1 MGILLPSLS
10 VRRSRRQPFCLRLL
24 ALLLLLA
31 CATPFSS
38 SAQTPAGSIIGT
50 VSEQHAGPLAGARV
64 SVTSVQSGAT
74 SSIATDVNGRFTVE
88 KLAPRRLPSEDRC
101 RRFCFSRRKGEN
113 QAGSSIE
120 SVGNPEAHGQVS
132 ISPVP
137 LG

>member
-1 MGILLPSLS
+1 MGILLPALS
-10 VRRSRRQPFCLRLL
+10 VRRSLRQAFCLRLL

-38 SAQTPAGSIIGT
+38 SAQTPAGSIAGT

-88 KLAPRRLPSEDRC
+88 NLPPGDYRVKIAADGFASQDEEVKIKPAHR
-101 RRFCFSRRKGEN
+101 SKV
-113 QAGSSIE
+113 
-120 SVGNPEAHGQVS
+120 SVTLKPTAK
-132 ISPVP
+132 
-137 LG
+137 

>member
-10 VRRSRRQPFCLRLL
+10 VRRSLRQAFCLRLL

-31 CATPFSS
+31 FATPFSS

-88 KLAPRRLPSEDRC
+88 NLPPGDYRVKIAADGFASQDEKVKIKPAHK
-101 RRFCFSRRKGEN
+101 SKV
-113 QAGSSIE
+113 
-120 SVGNPEAHGQVS
+120 SVTLKPTAK
-132 ISPVP
+132 
-137 LG
+137 